1 MIRYFYYS
9 VTLLT
14 QVECS
19 KFDNLSV
26 LTGCSILFEAWLNK
40 RQIIARKRS
49 ITPATVEITFGLRM
63 GCSTSSEETIFTLN
77 LIWGVGGWGYTSPL
91 YGPPTPNK
99 YVIISWSRTK
109 FRMTF
114 TADTYG
120 EDFLESG
127 ELDLYEE
134 DPEHPCNIRLECR
147 SRIFW
152 LAWFEGWNVR
162 ADYFGLLD
170 MQVRISEQNILTGL
184 ICRWGQEENCYSRAG
199 VDIVKPLQGA
209 NLKTEG
215 SFSFRWGNKYFEWFW
230 DNIWDCWQTSWVR
243 LTFEMYMRTHP
254 WYNYQSVLFQIWSC
268 GS

>member
-1 MIRYFYYS
+1 MTWWYAQQYII
-9 VTLLT
+9 LLLSW
-14 QVECS
+14 VS
-19 KFDNLSV
+19 LRAVFDNLSFSASY
-26 LTGCSILFEAWLNK
+26 SILFVTQLNK
-40 RQIIARKRS
+40 RQIIGRKHS
-49 ITPATVEITFGLRM
+49 ITLATVGITFGLRTE
-63 GCSTSSEETIFTLN
+63 CSTSSKEIF
-77 LIWGVGGWGYTSPL
+77 VSSSKSEPPHPSPR
-91 YGPPTPNK
+91 PPPNK
-99 YVIISWSRTK
+99 HVFISWPRKK

-134 DPEHPCNIRLECR
+134 DPEHPCNIRLKCQN
-147 SRIFW
+147 RIFW
-152 LAWFEGWNVR
+152 LAWFEGGNIG

-170 MQVRISEQNILTGL
+170 MQVRMSEQNILIGL

-230 DNIWDCWQTSWVR
+230 DNIRDCWQTSWVQ